1 VVDVAQDRDDR
12 AARALIDHLTLAVLL
27 GDDVFGAPRLFDNEF
42 DVVLGHDLLGLLRGD
57 TGVHGG
63 GDALHEEFLDDLRG
77 LDAGRGREVFDRE
90 RLGDAHLAA
99 DLGWR
104 GGALNGAALLAL
116 LHLAPALTQE
126 AAGSGEARL
135 ALDQILL
142 TPGAATTLVGHDA
155 ASEAIDYALKTGLLD
170 AGFSQ
175 NLEIEDPDENF
186 TREVGETD
194 LVITTGA
201 VGYVSDKTFNRL
213 ADRFATRKPWV
224 CCFVIRMFAFEPI
237 RQCLDSHGYVT
248 EKLEGRVF
256 RQRRFKDEGERE
268 NVAKRIR
275 EWGLDPSPE
284 MEDGFYHA
292 ECYLSRPKDDIDAP
306 VAKLLGDV

>member
-1 VVDVAQDRDDR
+1 MPSTDEIAYTEINEAKAKFDDIYTRPDPRDYFLVLGDLDYQITGQARPVFRKLIDELRQRRKAERLKLLDLGCSYGINSALLKFNVTLQDLYERWRGPDYGNLSSEERLRDD
-12 AARALIDHLTLAVLL
+12 AAYFADRVADPLL
-27 GDDVFGAPRLFDNEF
+27 QN
-42 DVVLGHDLLGLLRGD
+42 
-57 TGVHGG
+57 
-63 GDALHEEFLDDLRG
+63 
-77 LDAGRGREVFDRE
+77 
-90 RLGDAHLAA
+90 
-99 DLGWR
+99 
-104 GGALNGAALLAL
+104 
-116 LHLAPALTQE
+116 
-126 AAGSGEARL
+126 
-135 ALDQILL
+135 
-142 TPGAATTLVGHDA
+142 VGHDA